1 MCGKYIR
8 NDHDHM
14 LSIHTIYYNM
24 TANYGSEI
32 TELLDNNDIESLKYL
47 LMEETD
53 DQIRAIKN
61 NLP

>member
-1 MCGKYIR
+1 
-8 NDHDHM
+8 
-14 LSIHTIYYNM
+14 M